1 MKKMVRYH
9 HAWLRLCLY
18 ALFAAPA
25 VLSGCSKLPSEHTVV
40 TTQNGVIQLPLNTV
54 NDGKVHFYTYRK
66 NGKRI
71 NFLVRTDRNNSLT
84 VHFDACFTCSK
95 SKKGYRVEGA
105 DLVCNECNLR
115 FPIAEEH
122 WDNSMGCSPVL
133 LKSTADN
140 EYLRIVTAD
149 IEKGAKLF

>member
-1 MKKMVRYH
+1 MKRNVFYH

-18 ALFAAPA
+18 ALFAVPA
-25 VLSGCSKLPSEHTVV
+25 VLSGCNKLPAEHTIV
-40 TTQNGVIQLPLNTV
+40 TGENGVIQLPLNTV
-54 NDGKVHFYTYRK
+54 NDGKVHFYTYRM

-71 NFLVRTDRNNSLT
+71 NFLVRTDRNKRLSA
-84 VHFDACFTCSK
+84 HFDACFTCSK

-115 FPIAEEH
+115 FPVAEEH
-122 WDNSMGCSPVL
+122 WDNSTGCSPVL
-133 LKSTADN
+133 LKSTVDN